1 MYLPIQLHSCKS
13 ANKLT
18 YLLTYLLTLLTY
30 LTMPRFVHLQRRGTC
45 PSTPPCPNT
54 QNVKTGTWCHSE
66 SQL

>member
-1 MYLPIQLHSCKS
+1 MYLAIQLHSCKS

-18 YLLTYLLTLLTY
+18 YLLTYL
-30 LTMPRFVHLQRRGTC
+30 TMPRFVHLRPRGTC
-45 PSTPPCPNT
+45 PSTPLCPNT